1 METEFDF
8 QDNCIYA
15 PHKPEAISAEAGALP
30 NIVSSELDSI
40 TIAYNGDGN
49 EGFAYDFYPSDTL
62 LNIPTSISTS
72 SPSPSSSDI
81 GYPSSLQPSS
91 PSDCGSDFPDFGFC
105 PNNNN
110 ISAATNGFDSGN
122 ESNEAEDNYADDPDY
137 VPLAKKTTLSR

>member
-15 PHKPEAISAEAGALP
+15 PPKPEAISEAGALP

-40 TIAYNGDGN
+40 TIAYNSDGN

-72 SPSPSSSDI
+72 SPSPSSSSDI

-110 ISAATNGFDSGN
+110 ISAANGFDSGN

>member
-15 PHKPEAISAEAGALP
+15 PHKPEAISEAGALP

-40 TIAYNGDGN
+40 TIAYNSDGN

-105 PNNNN
+105 PNNN
-110 ISAATNGFDSGN
+110 ISAANGFDSGN